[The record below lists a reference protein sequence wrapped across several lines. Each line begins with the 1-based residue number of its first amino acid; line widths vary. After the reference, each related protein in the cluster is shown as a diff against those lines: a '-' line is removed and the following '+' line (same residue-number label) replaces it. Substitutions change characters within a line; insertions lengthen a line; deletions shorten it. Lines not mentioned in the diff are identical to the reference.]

1 MDWAL
6 LSISAEQLKAAEV
19 RGKCLSTEWF
29 LFGVFLYR
37 TEYGDLQGESPYS
50 VDTSKYQTKTTPCFG
65 IFHAVQSL
73 SSFQY

>member
-37 TEYGDLQGESPYS
+37 TEYGDLQSESPYS
-50 VDTSKYQTKTTPCFG
+50 VRYSKIPNKNNSVLRYFSRS
-65 IFHAVQSL
+65 AV
-73 SSFQY
+73 FI